1 MTIGKGSVVRDSII
15 MRDVSI
21 GENCV
26 IEKAIIAENTDIGS
40 NVSIGIGSDAPN
52 RVRPDIYNGGLA
64 TIGEN
69 SRIPQISVRI
79 PSGVQ
84 IGRNTAVSGV
94 TAAAD
99 YLNGI
104 LESGETLIKAGDR
117 V

>member
-1 MTIGKGSVVRDSII
+1 MSGIRLS
-15 MRDVSI
+15 
-21 GENCV
+21 
-26 IEKAIIAENTDIGS
+26 
-40 NVSIGIGSDAPN
+40 IGSDAPN

-69 SRIPQISVRI
+69 SRIP
-79 PSGVQ
+79 PDVQ
-84 IGRNTAVSGV
+84 IGKNTAVSGA
-94 TAAAD
+94 TEAAD